1 MSLNPEERR
10 RTSAELR
17 ANLRLSGAETDR
29 LAEQLGFT
37 AERLE
42 NTLALDGRSAPV
54 DVWLLRD
61 CLEDLV
67 RARGA
72 SPAPYSVLTDR
83 ARRAAA
89 VWFPLPPRSRP

>member
-1 MSLNPEERR
+1 MSLNPAQRL
-10 RTSAELR
+10 RTSEELR
-17 ANLRLSGAETDR
+17 ANLRLCGAAPAR

-37 AERLE
+37 AERLAD
-42 NTLALDGRSAPV
+42 TLEVNDRSEPS

-61 CLEDLV
+61 RLDGLV

-72 SPAPYSVLTDR
+72 GPVRYSVLTEQ

-89 VWFPLPPRSRP
+89 TWFPPAPPSWP